1 MASLGH
7 LRRALIFS
15 AAFTL
20 LLPPTTATTQS
31 YAIARDKNLRGGA
44 VEHNSTPDSPDS
56 FGPASSD
63 SDDSYSSGSP
73 GAENAEVKAARRVSS
88 ADAEAAEALAA
99 YEEAKRALA
108 SQKIEQEEMR
118 IRALEARQ
126 QQRDA
131 AREQAELDAAVSAAE
146 AELQSA
152 ENALKEARQERGA
165 NAAAG
170 AASTVDRAA
179 QRKDQ
184 AARKLSAAR
193 AEARGNRPYLQ
204 EMETNVRDFEGAF
217 VMAAREAGMAADRV
231 KALRAE
237 MVEKMER
244 AAEAQSA
251 WQSVVIEEDK
261 HREAIVQEAER
272 HDGAPLVVVA
282 AA

>member
-1 MASLGH
+1 MSSLGH

-20 LLPPTTATTQS
+20 LLPPTTAITQS
-31 YAIARDKNLRGGA
+31 YAISRDKNLRGA
-44 VEHNSTPDSPDS
+44 VRHDSSAPDSPDGY
-56 FGPASSD
+56 GPVYD
-63 SDDSYSSGSP
+63 SDHSLNS
-73 GAENAEVKAARRVSS
+73 ENADSSAVNAEGRAARRVSS

-131 AREQAELDAAVSAAE
+131 TREQAELEAAVAAAE
-146 AELQSA
+146 TELHSA
-152 ENALKEARQERGA
+152 ENALKKAHERGA
-165 NAAAG
+165 DASKAA
-170 AASTVDRAA
+170 TVGQATK
-179 QRKDQ
+179 RKDN
-184 AARKLSAAR
+184 AARKLSAAN
-193 AEARGNRPYLQ
+193 AEARGNRPYVE
-204 EMETNVRDFEGAF
+204 EMEANVRDFEGAF
-217 VMAAREAGMAADRV
+217 VMAAREAGMAAERV

-251 WQSVVIEEDK
+251 WQSMVESHASSPVGFES
-261 HREAIVQEAER
+261 
-272 HDGAPLVVVA
+272 HDSDPRAVGVFA
-282 AA
+282 A

>member
-20 LLPPTTATTQS
+20 LLPPTAATTQS

-44 VEHNSTPDSPDS
+44 VEHSSTPDSPDG

-63 SDDSYSSGSP
+63 SDESYSAGSP
-73 GAENAEVKAARRVSS
+73 GAENAEVKAAKRVS
-88 ADAEAAEALAA
+88 AAEAEAAEALAA

-126 QQRDA
+126 TQRDA
-131 AREQAELDAAVSAAE
+131 AREQAELDAAVAAAE
-146 AELQSA
+146 EELQTA
-152 ENALKEARQERGA
+152 ENALKEAHQERGA
-165 NAAAG
+165 VNASVG
-170 AASTVDRAA
+170 AASAVDRAT
-179 QRKDQ
+179 QRKEK
-184 AARKLSAAR
+184 AARKLSAAS

-204 EMETNVRDFEGAF
+204 EMEANVRDFEGAF
-217 VMAAREAGMAADRV
+217 VMAAREAGMAAVRV

-244 AAEAQSA
+244 AADAQSA
-251 WQSVVIEEDK
+251 WQAV
-261 HREAIVQEAER
+261 VQEEER
-272 HDGAPLVVVA
+272 HSGSMVQIDAAPLGVVA